1 MGYLL
6 GGLIGFLMGAIS
18 GALVAYEV
26 IKDELNRITKG
37 IGVALNPAKGESDDH
52 PE

>member
-6 GGLIGFLMGAIS
+6 GGLVGFLIGAIS
-18 GALVAYEV
+18 GAAVAYEV
-26 IKDELNRITKG
+26 IKDELNQITER

>member
-6 GGLIGFLMGAIS
+6 GGLIGFLIGAIS
-18 GALVAYEV
+18 GAVAAYEV
-26 IKDELNRITKG
+26 IKDELNRITED
-37 IGVALNPAKGESDDH
+37 IGVALNPAKGESNDH